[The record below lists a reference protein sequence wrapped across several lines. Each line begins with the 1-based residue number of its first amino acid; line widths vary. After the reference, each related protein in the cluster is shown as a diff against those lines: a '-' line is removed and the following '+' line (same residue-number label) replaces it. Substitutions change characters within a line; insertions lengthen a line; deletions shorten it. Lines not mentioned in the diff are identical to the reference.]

1 LLITARGGREGGREG
16 RREGGREDA
25 REGEWEGG
33 RGGGRDAE
41 EGGREGG
48 MQERL
53 KLTEGGEDLITNGF
67 SFLVSYCFP
76 PPDINSLLFFWGL
89 IRQGVY

>member
-53 KLTEGGEDLITNGF
+53 KLTEGGKEDLITNGF

-76 PPDINSLLFFWGL
+76 PL
-89 IRQGVY
+89 ILTPCCFSGV